1 MQRSSESIGT
11 LAAALAKAQ
20 IELTNPEK
28 SLIGTIGS
36 PLRDTQRTFRYAPL
50 SSGLDIVRKSLG
62 RHEIA
67 TVQTTA
73 LNYESGLIHLT
84 TMLAHSSGEW
94 LASEWPVCPVSDT
107 VVPQRM
113 GAALTY
119 ARRYALFALVGIAG
133 EDDLDAPD
141 LLSRSDPVP
150 KPAGPAI
157 PRRNGGSAKDQ
168 TPSQQPA
175 NLKSQTKPG
184 ATVAPALSGSLREL
198 LLGQVEALNSP
209 EAAVVWAA
217 KSLNAKNSLAA
228 ADARLVEDA
237 FRAKITR
244 LEKDDG
250 AAGTAPAPTA
260 GSEEPAATNAD
271 QLTGSQVDKSVLSF
285 PETRRLRDKVHIKW
299 VSKRPCLICGRQPS
313 DPHHLRFAQPRAVG
327 RRVSDE
333 FTVPLC
339 RVHHRELHRVGNE
352 RSWWD
357 QFNIDPMPI
366 ALRLWQETRG
376 VHSNGSAEAGPQN
389 EPATSAG
396 SKPELATPMAEAA
409 QGDTTSP

>member
-1 MQRSSESIGT
+1 MRRRIVRRSSESIGA

-28 SLIGTIGS
+28 SLVGTVRS
-36 PLRDTQRTFRYAPL
+36 PVRENQRTFRYAPL

-94 LASEWPVCPVSDT
+94 LASEWPVCPVSET
-107 VVPQRM
+107 AVPQRM

-150 KPAGPAI
+150 KPVGPAV

-198 LLGQVEALNSP
+198 LLGQVEALDSP
-209 EAAVVWAA
+209 DAAVVWAS
-217 KSLNAKNSLAA
+217 KTLNAKNSLAA
-228 ADARLVEDA
+228 ADAAWSKMR
-237 FRAKITR
+237 F
-244 LEKDDG
+244 
-250 AAGTAPAPTA
+250 
-260 GSEEPAATNAD
+260 EP
-271 QLTGSQVDKSVLSF
+271 
-285 PETRRLRDKVHIKW
+285 R
-299 VSKRPCLICGRQPS
+299 
-313 DPHHLRFAQPRAVG
+313 
-327 RRVSDE
+327 
-333 FTVPLC
+333 
-339 RVHHRELHRVGNE
+339 
-352 RSWWD
+352 
-357 QFNIDPMPI
+357 
-366 ALRLWQETRG
+366 
-376 VHSNGSAEAGPQN
+376 
-389 EPATSAG
+389 
-396 SKPELATPMAEAA
+396 
-409 QGDTTSP
+409 